1 MDTAF
6 ADPFCKRKSH
16 VNIVPRNILNLIDL
30 QKAIPLVTKKT
41 GVVIV
46 GGGPAGLM
54 LAIELGCRDVPCI
67 VLEED
72 AAGPDFPKANAT
84 SSRTMEHFRRR
95 GFSKEIR
102 ALGLTADHPQ
112 DIVYGG
118 RLAEKELT
126 RFVIPSRQQ
135 AADRS
140 AFGDYGEDTWPTPEL
155 PHRAQQM
162 MIEPVMRVQAQKY
175 KSVQLLCGWRAESF
189 SMDEQGV
196 KVKVKSTES
205 QDSFD
210 IESAYMVGCDGPR
223 SLVRKTLGL
232 VYEGHTDGDRDFFG
246 GQMLS
251 VFFSSKDLYKVL
263 AKERAWMYWAVNSEQ
278 RGMLVSIDGI
288 DKFLFALQLKPGQ
301 TAESVDFRTAAFKAI
316 GANFDI
322 DLIGVAPWFAG
333 FTLVAEKFA
342 KDRVFLAGDAA
353 HLFTPTGGMGY
364 NTSVDDAVNLGWKL
378 AGVIHGWADEKI
390 LATYESER
398 KPIAQRNTTFARA
411 MADNIGKIKVPPAA
425 EQPGAEGD
433 VARAELGKALNK
445 HVRTEFNIP
454 GLQLGLRYN
463 KSQIIAPE
471 NSPIPDDQ
479 PNIYIPSAKPGGRA
493 PHLWI
498 NGQSIFDLFGLDFTL
513 LCLANIDSA
522 DIADWQKQFDAAGVP
537 LHITYC
543 DSKEAR
549 TLYEAD
555 RVLIRPD
562 HHVAWRGATVGGYD
576 QIQKIIHMIC
586 AR

>member
-1 MDTAF
+1 MM
-6 ADPFCKRKSH
+6 K
-16 VNIVPRNILNLIDL
+16 N
-30 QKAIPLVTKKT
+30 T
-41 GVVIV
+41 GVLIV

-54 LAIELGCRDVPCI
+54 LAIELGCRNVPCV

-72 AAGPDFPKANAT
+72 AAPPDFPKANAT

-95 GFSKEIR
+95 GFSQEVR

-112 DIVYGG
+112 DIVYCG
-118 RLAEKELT
+118 RFSEPELT
-126 RFVIPSRQQ
+126 RFHIPSRQQ
-135 AADRS
+135 VADRS

-162 MIEPVMRVQAQKY
+162 MIEPVMRQQAEKY
-175 KSVQLLCGWRAESF
+175 KSVELLCGWRADSF
-189 SMDEQGV
+189 ETDNDGV
-196 KVKVKSTES
+196 TVSVKSTES
-205 QDSFD
+205 DESFD
-210 IESAYMVGCDGPR
+210 IRGAYIVGCDGPR
-223 SLVRKTLGL
+223 SFIRKSCGI

-251 VFFSSKDLYKVL
+251 VFFKSKNLYDVL
-263 AKERAWMYWAVNSEQ
+263 NKKKAWMYWAVNSAQ

-301 TAESVDFRTAAFKAI
+301 TVESVDFRAAAFAAV
-316 GANFDI
+316 GAEFDL

-342 KDRVFLAGDAA
+342 KDRVFIAGDAA

-378 AGVIHGWADEKI
+378 AGVIHGWANEKI

-425 EQPGAEGD
+425 EETGPQGD
-433 VARAELGKALNK
+433 AARQALGQALNN

-454 GLQLGLRYN
+454 GLQLGLRYDN
-463 KSQIIAPE
+463 SQIVAKE
-471 NSPIPDDQ
+471 ATPIPEDQ
-479 PNIYIPSAKPGGRA
+479 PNTYIPSAKPGGRA
-493 PHLWI
+493 PHLWVD
-498 NGQSIFDLFGLDFTL
+498 GKSLFDTFGLDFTL
-513 LCLANIDSA
+513 LCLEHIEQPTAS
-522 DIADWQKQFDAAGVP
+522 DISQWQTLFAAKGVP

-543 DSKEAR
+543 DTDEAR
-549 TLYEAD
+549 TLYQAK
-555 RVLIRPD
+555 RVLVRPD
-562 HHVAWRGATVGGYD
+562 HHIAWRGNAACSAE
-576 QIQKIIHMIC
+576 QIQSIIDMIC
-586 AR
+586 AN